1 MTVSRFSCPHC
12 STQLRIRDRM
22 YVGKIVACPD
32 CAQQFEI
39 VSDGPKKL
47 AARKFG
53 TPRDSQEAD
62 GKRRRGDPK
71 PRRAGKK
78 KRPRDRA
85 AKAAAEPARKS
96 SRWGRIATFLR
107 NPVTVSW
114 IVAVMATAT
123 IVGLVLARNADRNSD
138 GDFVGRPSEAVP
150 DSTASEG
157 RPTKK
162 AIAKD
167 PWLVEQED
175 VAARLSRIGEL
186 LAAYRKK
193 HGNLPPGTFPAE
205 RLDPEQRLSWMAV
218 LAAESKP
225 FGSRPPQWQIPWSDA
240 ANEPFARQRI
250 PLFRIP
256 QFGSKPGADGLPPTH
271 FVGVA
276 GVGADGPRL
285 PADHPRAGVFAYNRV
300 TRRRDIPDGLGNT
313 MMVAGAQH
321 HIGGWAAGGRG
332 TIRPF
337 TKTPYVNGPDGF
349 GTGHGDRMLVLM
361 ADGSVREV
369 ARKTAPVVVRRM
381 AAMNDGFPLDPRVP
395 GDPLDAPSKKKAL
408 PPVAAKRQAP
418 KEVVD
423 PPAVAMKPLHVRI
436 GLPLVDVGAALS
448 QPILRFEYTRVPL
461 KTVLAEFEEIAGV
474 PLRFDAAIAR
484 GETSPLN
491 RPVTVKLE
499 RTTLGAILKTIL
511 ADTGLRYDAEKTGIR
526 VSLSSVRNRKR

>member
-1 MTVSRFSCPHC
+1 MHVSRFSCPHC

-32 CAQQFEI
+32 CSQQFEI

-47 AARKFG
+47 AARKSG
-53 TPRDSQEAD
+53 TPRDSDGPKAD
-62 GKRRRGDPK
+62 RKRGDSRPD
-71 PRRAGKK
+71 RGKK
-78 KRPRDRA
+78 KKRNR
-85 AKAAAEPARKS
+85 KAAGKAVAGPTTKV
-96 SRWGRIATFLR
+96 SRWGRIGTFLR
-107 NPVTVSW
+107 NPVTVCW

-123 IVGLVLARNADRNSD
+123 IVGMILVRNANRSDDGESRTATNSD
-138 GDFVGRPSEAVP
+138 DDSPTAVGP
-150 DSTASEG
+150 DQPAM
-157 RPTKK
+157 KK
-162 AIAKD
+162 AANND
-167 PWLVEQED
+167 PWLAEQED
-175 VAARLSRIGEL
+175 VATRLSRIGQL

-193 HGNLPPGTFPAE
+193 HGSLPPGTFPAE
-205 RLDPEQRLSWMAV
+205 RLDPEQRLSWLAL

-225 FGSRPPQWQIPWSDA
+225 FGTRSPQWRLPWNDA

-250 PLFRIP
+250 HLFRNP
-256 QFGSKPGADGLPPTH
+256 RLGNQPGADGLPPTH

-285 PADHPRAGVFAYNRV
+285 PADHPRAGIFAYNRV
-300 TRRRDIPDGLGNT
+300 TRRQDIRDGLGNT
-313 MMVAGAQH
+313 MMVAGAQN

-369 ARKTAPVVVRRM
+369 SRKTSPVVVRRM
-381 AAMNDGFPLDPRVP
+381 AAMNDGFPLDPKVP
-395 GDPLDAPSKKKAL
+395 GDPLDLPSKKKRI
-408 PPVAAKRQAP
+408 PPVAVKKKKPEFSQ
-418 KEVVD
+418 
-423 PPAVAMKPLHVRI
+423 PPAVAVKPLHVRI

-474 PLRFDAAIAR
+474 PLRIDAKIAR
-484 GETSPLN
+484 GDSSPLN

-499 RTTLGAILKTIL
+499 KTTLGAILKTIL
-511 ADTGLRYDAEKTGIR
+511 ADAGLRYAAEKTGIR
-526 VSLSSVRNRKR
+526 VVPAPSAQ